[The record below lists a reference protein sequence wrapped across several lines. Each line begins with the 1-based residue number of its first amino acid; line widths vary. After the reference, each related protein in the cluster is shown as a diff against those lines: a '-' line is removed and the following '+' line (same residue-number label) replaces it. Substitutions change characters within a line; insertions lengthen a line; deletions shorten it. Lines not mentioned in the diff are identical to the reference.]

1 LELSAY
7 LQLLRRWWWTLL
19 LAAWVAGLIGF
30 LLASQIPAS
39 YEAQARMLVGPIN
52 TDRATVQASGS
63 LAQTYAELATTEP
76 QLTAVIDRLQLP
88 MSPGELAGTFSVTA
102 NPTTRFLAIRVVQG
116 DPETAAAIANAI
128 GEELVATAAAAP
140 GGRPEGELTL
150 IDPADPPLG
159 ATGPNVSMMALL
171 AGGAGLLLAGMIA
184 ATVEYLSDTVKGR
197 YDLAELTGK
206 TVLGEV
212 AMGQG
217 YSGTPIQ
224 PLIVEAEPESRTALG
239 YRLLVT
245 RLPLGAGDNRIK
257 SLLIVPSQAG
267 DLSGEFAA
275 NLGAVLVRSGRSVT
289 LIDADDLE
297 AQVSRLY
304 DVSGRVGLGEL
315 LGIPTSVL
323 ERQAL
328 DDVKMARAPG
338 MDLIPYGN
346 RDATLMQ
353 EEMARHL
360 LTVATARTDL
370 VVLSGAPIHRS
381 ASSLLWARTVD
392 AVVLVARAEATR
404 TENIRS
410 AVESL
415 SLVNANV
422 IGTVLLERRAG
433 YGRKRSRAIHPPA
446 SRAGRGAGRA
456 GQRGQLV
463 KPGAKPG
470 TDGQSVRATVVER
483 APDERQ
489 ERHADQPAVGGKNV
503 G

>member
-76 QLTAVIDRLQLP
+76 QLSAVIDRLQLP
-88 MSPGELAGTFSVTA
+88 MVPGELAGSFSVTA
-102 NPTTRFLAIRVVQG
+102 NPTTRFLTIRVVQS
-116 DPETAAAIANAI
+116 DPEAAAAIANAI
-128 GEELVATAAAAP
+128 GEELVATAATP

-217 YSGTPIQ
+217 FSGTPIQ
-224 PLIVEAEPESRTALG
+224 PLIVEAQPESRTALG

-245 RLPLGAGDNRIK
+245 RLPLGSGDDRTK
-257 SLLIVPSQAG
+257 SLLIVPAQAG
-267 DLSGEFAA
+267 DRSGEFAA

-323 ERQAL
+323 EAQAL
-328 DDVKMARAPG
+328 NDVKVTRAPG

-353 EEMARHL
+353 EEMARRL
-360 LTVATARTDL
+360 LTAATARTDL

-392 AVVLVARAEATR
+392 AVVLVARAETTR

-422 IGTVLLERRAG
+422 IGTVLLERQGG
-433 YGRKRSRAIHPPA
+433 YGRKRSRAVHPPA
-446 SRAGRGAGRA
+446 SRAGRGATRPHH
-456 GQRGQLV
+456 RGQLV
-463 KPGAKPG
+463 DPRPKPGI
-470 TDGQSVRATVVER
+470 DVIESRS
-483 APDERQ
+483 DERQ
-489 ERHADQPAVGGKNV
+489 EHGDQPAVGSKNV